1 MTTAL
6 LERKELIQQ
15 YLREAPGLLSSFSF
29 INIFTWQEFFQFEL
43 EVIDGN
49 LCVFARHD
57 AGMFLYLPPLGKNV
71 SEETITACFERM
83 EKVNPSTSLR
93 VDSERRHL
101 EGRDVGAVERVNRN
115 KGVSRVE
122 NVHAHQLALFPAEGF
137 SHYNKGYE
145 YCYYRKD
152 LVHLMGNPYK
162 SKRSSYNHFV
172 KNYKFKFLSYEDSML
187 EDCAAL
193 YKDWAQSRRPA
204 YADNAV
210 ALQMLEENAGVHQ
223 LALRH
228 YKELGMTGRVV
239 TVEGKIMAYTFGYP
253 LNAETFCVL
262 FEIADLSFNGLGVFI
277 FREFCRDT
285 ALTPYK
291 FINVMDDFEL
301 ENIHRTKMSFCP
313 VALLPS
319 YVITRKG
326 K

>member
-29 INIFTWQEFFQFEL
+29 INIFTWQEFFQFEI

-49 LCVFARHD
+49 LCVFARHKT
-57 AGMFLYLPPLGKNV
+57 GTFLYLPPLGKNV
-71 SEETITACFERM
+71 SAKTIAACFAWM
-83 EKVNPSTSLR
+83 EKVNR
-93 VDSERRHL
+93 V
-101 EGRDVGAVERVNRN
+101 
-115 KGVSRVE
+115 KGVSRIE
-122 NVHAHQLALFPAEGF
+122 NVHAHQLPLFPIDEF

-152 LVHLMGNPYK
+152 LVRLTGNPYK

-172 KNYKFKFLSYEDSML
+172 KNYTFQYLPYEDAMR

-193 YKDWAQSRRPA
+193 YQDWAQSRRGV

-210 ALQMLEENAGVHQ
+210 SLQMLEENAGVHQ

-228 YKELGMTGRVV
+228 YKELGLTGRVV
-239 TVEGKIMAYTFGYP
+239 TIDGKIRAYTFGYP
-253 LNAETFCVL
+253 LNTEIFCVL
-262 FEIADLSFNGLGVFI
+262 FEIADLSFSGLGVFI
-277 FREFCRDT
+277 FREFCRDA
-285 ALTPYK
+285 ALAPYK

-319 YVITRKG
+319 YVVTRKG

>member
-49 LCVFARHD
+49 LCVFARHE
-57 AGMFLYLPPLGKNV
+57 AGTFLYLPPLGKNV
-71 SEETITACFERM
+71 SAKTIHACFERM
-83 EKVNPSTSLR
+83 DK
-93 VDSERRHL
+93 
-101 EGRDVGAVERVNRN
+101 ANRN

-122 NVHAHQLALFPAEGF
+122 NVHAHQLALFLPPEEF

-152 LVHLMGNPYK
+152 LAALTGNPYK

-172 KNYKFKFLSYEDSML
+172 KNYTFQYLPYDDSARA
-187 EDCAAL
+187 DCAAL
-193 YKDWAQSRRPA
+193 YQDWAKSRRPV

-228 YKELGMTGRVV
+228 YRELGLTGRVV
-239 TVEGKIMAYTFGYP
+239 VIDGKVMAYTFGYP
-253 LNAETFCVL
+253 LNEQTFCVL
-262 FEIADLSFNGLGVFI
+262 FEIADLFCNGLGVFI
-277 FREFCRDT
+277 FREFCRDA
-285 ALTPYK
+285 ALAPYK

-301 ENIHRTKMSFCP
+301 ENIQRVKDSFNP
-313 VALLPS
+313 VVLLPS
-319 YVITRKG
+319 YTVTRKG

>member
-49 LCVFARHD
+49 LCVFARHE
-57 AGMFLYLPPLGKNV
+57 AGTFLYLPPLGKNV
-71 SEETITACFERM
+71 SAKTIQACFERM
-83 EKVNPSTSLR
+83 DKVN
-93 VDSERRHL
+93 
-101 EGRDVGAVERVNRN
+101 RD
-115 KGVSRVE
+115 KGVSRIE
-122 NVHAHQLALFPAEGF
+122 NVHAHQLPLFPEEEF

-145 YCYYRKD
+145 YCYCRKD
-152 LVHLMGNPYK
+152 LVRLTGNLYK

-172 KNYKFKFLSYEDSML
+172 KNYTFQYLPYDDAMRA
-187 EDCAAL
+187 DCAAL
-193 YKDWAQSRRPA
+193 YQDWAQSRRPV
-204 YADNAV
+204 YANSAV

-228 YKELGMTGRVV
+228 YRDLGLTGRVV
-239 TVEGKIMAYTFGYP
+239 TVDGKIEAYTFGYP
-253 LNAETFCVL
+253 LNTGIFCVL

-285 ALTPYK
+285 ALAPYK

-301 ENIHRTKMSFCP
+301 ENIHRTKLSFRP

-319 YVITRKG
+319 YVVTRKRE
-326 K
+326 

>member
-29 INIFTWQEFFQFEL
+29 INIFTWQGFFQFEL

-49 LCVFARHD
+49 LCVFARHE
-57 AGMFLYLPPLGKNV
+57 AGTFLYLPPLGKNV
-71 SEETITACFERM
+71 SSKTIQTCFERM
-83 EKVNPSTSLR
+83 EKVNR
-93 VDSERRHL
+93 V
-101 EGRDVGAVERVNRN
+101 
-115 KGVSRVE
+115 KGVSRIE
-122 NVHAHQLALFPAEGF
+122 NVHAHQLPLFPAEEY

-152 LVHLMGNPYK
+152 LVRLAGNLYK

-172 KNYKFKFLSYEDSML
+172 KNYTFQYLPYADSMRA
-187 EDCAAL
+187 DCAAL
-193 YKDWAQSRRPA
+193 YQEWAQGRRGV

-210 ALQMLEENAGVHQ
+210 SLQMLEENAGVHQ

-228 YKELGMTGRVV
+228 YQELGLTGRVV
-239 TVEGKIMAYTFGYP
+239 TVDGKVRAYTFGYP
-253 LNAETFCVL
+253 LNEQTFCVL
-262 FEIADLSFNGLGVFI
+262 FEIADLSCKGLSVLI
-277 FREFCRDT
+277 FREFCRDA
-285 ALTPYK
+285 ALASYK

-301 ENIHRTKMSFCP
+301 ENIHRTKLSFRP

-319 YVITRKG
+319 YIIRPLT
-326 K
+326 

>member
-6 LERKELIQQ
+6 FERKELIQQ

-43 EVIDGN
+43 ETIDGN

-57 AGMFLYLPPLGKNV
+57 GGTFLYLPPLGKNV
-71 SEETITACFERM
+71 SAKTIEACFERM
-83 EKVNPSTSLR
+83 AKANR
-93 VDSERRHL
+93 V
-101 EGRDVGAVERVNRN
+101 
-115 KGVSRVE
+115 KGVTRIE
-122 NVHAHQLALFPAEGF
+122 NVHAHQLAFFPPEDF

-152 LVHLMGNPYK
+152 LANLTGNPYK

-172 KNYKFKFLSYEDSML
+172 KNYTFKYLPYEDSMR

-193 YKDWAQSRRPA
+193 YQEWAKSRRPV
-204 YADNAV
+204 YAGNAV

-228 YKELGMTGRVV
+228 YQELGLTGRVV
-239 TVEGKIMAYTFGYP
+239 TVDGREAPCGSKIRAYTFGHP
-253 LNAETFCVL
+253 LNAETFCIL

-277 FREFCRDT
+277 FREFCRDVT
-285 ALTPYK
+285 LAPYK

-301 ENIHRTKMSFCP
+301 GNIERAKNSFRP
-313 VALLPS
+313 VVLLPS
-319 YVITRKG
+319 YVVTRK
-326 K
+326 

>member
-29 INIFTWQEFFQFEL
+29 INIFAWQEFFQFEF

-57 AGMFLYLPPLGKNV
+57 GGTFLYLPPLGKNI
-71 SEETITACFERM
+71 SAKTIAACFERM
-83 EKVNPSTSLR
+83 AKANR
-93 VDSERRHL
+93 V
-101 EGRDVGAVERVNRN
+101 
-115 KGVSRVE
+115 KGVARIE
-122 NVHAHQLALFPAEGF
+122 NVHVHQLALFPPEEF
-137 SHYNKGYE
+137 SRYNKGCE

-152 LVHLMGNPYK
+152 LVNLTGNSYK

-172 KNYKFKFLSYEDSML
+172 KNYRFQYLPYEDSMRG
-187 EDCAAL
+187 ECAVL
-193 YKDWAQSRRPA
+193 YKDWAESRRPV
-204 YADNAV
+204 YAENRV

-228 YKELGMTGRVV
+228 YKELGLTGRVV
-239 TVEGKIMAYTFGYP
+239 TIDGKIMAYTFGYP
-253 LNAETFCVL
+253 LNAQTFCVL
-262 FEIADLSFNGLGVFI
+262 FEIADLSFNGLGVFV
-277 FREFCRDT
+277 FREFCRDA

-301 ENIHRTKMSFCP
+301 ENIHRTKLSFRP

-319 YVITRKG
+319 YIIRPRQ
-326 K
+326 

>member
-49 LCVFARHD
+49 LCVFARHE
-57 AGMFLYLPPLGKNV
+57 AGTFLYLPPLGKNV
-71 SEETITACFERM
+71 SVKTIQTCFERM
-83 EKVNPSTSLR
+83 DK
-93 VDSERRHL
+93 
-101 EGRDVGAVERVNRN
+101 VNRN

-122 NVHAHQLALFPAEGF
+122 NVHAHQLALFLPQGASRPPEEF

-152 LVHLMGNPYK
+152 LANLTGNAYK
-162 SKRSSYNHFV
+162 SKRSSYNHFA
-172 KNYKFKFLSYEDSML
+172 KNYQFKYLPYEDAMRA
-187 EDCAAL
+187 DCAQL
-193 YKDWAQSRRPA
+193 YQSWAQSRRPV
-204 YADNAV
+204 YAENAV

-228 YKELGMTGRVV
+228 YQELGLTGRVV
-239 TVEGKIMAYTFGYP
+239 AIDGKVMAYTFGYP
-253 LNAETFCVL
+253 LNEQTFCVL
-262 FEIADLSFNGLGVFI
+262 FEIADLFCNGLGVFI
-277 FREFCRDT
+277 FREFCRDA

-301 ENIHRTKMSFCP
+301 KNIERTKDSYRP
-313 VALLPS
+313 VVLLPS
-319 YVITRKG
+319 YTVTRKQSNRAG
-326 K
+326 NDRKG

>member
-1 MTTAL
+1 MSTAL

-49 LCVFARHD
+49 LCVFARHE
-57 AGMFLYLPPLGKNV
+57 AGTFLYLPPLGKNV
-71 SEETITACFERM
+71 SAKTIQTCFERM
-83 EKVNPSTSLR
+83 E
-93 VDSERRHL
+93 E
-101 EGRDVGAVERVNRN
+101 VNRN
-115 KGVSRVE
+115 KGVSRIE
-122 NVHAHQLALFPAEGF
+122 NVHAHQLPLFLPQGASRPTEEF

-152 LVHLMGNPYK
+152 LANLTGNAYK
-162 SKRSSYNHFV
+162 SKRSSYNHFA
-172 KNYKFKFLSYEDSML
+172 KNYQFKYLPYEDAMRA
-187 EDCAAL
+187 DCAAL
-193 YKDWAQSRRPA
+193 YQDWAKSRRPV

-228 YKELGMTGRVV
+228 YQELGLTGRVV
-239 TVEGKIMAYTFGYP
+239 TIDGREAPCGSKVKAYTFGYP
-253 LNAETFCVL
+253 LNEQTFCVL
-262 FEIADLSFNGLGVFI
+262 FEIADLFCNGLGVFI
-277 FREFCRDT
+277 FREFCRDA

-301 ENIHRTKMSFCP
+301 QNIERTKNSYHP
-313 VALLPS
+313 VVLLPS
-319 YVITRKG
+319 YTVTRKG